1 MADLEINE
9 IDMNEIQL
17 PKIQTG
23 KLENVGEAKPL
34 TKRERKQLMEMMS
47 KFENDGEFKNLI
59 LPDFLMNT
67 YPENFDGVIPH
78 ERILEESKF
87 TNEIVKCNTEEDKK
101 NKIKERLQKRLK
113 QKKK

>member
-1 MADLEINE
+1 MEDLEIN
-9 IDMNEIQL
+9 MNEIQL

-47 KFENDGEFKNLI
+47 KFEKDGEFKNLI
-59 LPDFLMNT
+59 LPDFLMEA
-67 YPENFDGVIPH
+67 YPENFDGQIPH
-78 ERILEESKF
+78 ERILEESEYTREVVACK
-87 TNEIVKCNTEEDKK
+87 TEEDKK

-113 QKKK
+113 QRKK

>member
-1 MADLEINE
+1 MSNLEIN
-9 IDMNEIQL
+9 MNEIQL

-23 KLENVGEAKPL
+23 KLENVGDAKPL

-47 KFENDGEFKNLI
+47 KFQKDNEFKHLI
-59 LPDFLMNT
+59 LPDFLQET
-67 YPENFDGVIPH
+67 YPENFDGLIPH

-87 TNEIVKCNTEEDKK
+87 TNEIVKCNTEEEKK

-113 QKKK
+113 QRKK